1 MNRQG
6 LCNLLCNLHC
16 ATNVVPREQFNFK
29 SAVIRSKRSC
39 LLGRRFF
46 SSPVNST
53 SLSHVLVMLSKKG
66 LHTFSVRIKGFNK
79 HKNFHQN

>member
-6 LCNLLCNLHC
+6 LLCNLHC
-16 ATNVVPREQFNFK
+16 ATTVVLREQLNFK

-53 SLSHVLVMLSKKG
+53 SLSHVLVMLSKNG
-66 LHTFSVRIKGFNK
+66 LHTFSVGIKGFNE
-79 HKNFHQN
+79 HKDFHQN